1 MDHKNSL
8 TEDLILET
16 IPFSSERKRASIVV
30 HNIAAKG
37 TNSEVRVFT
46 KGGPD
51 MLLNYT
57 NHTINKEG
65 AIEKMSG

>member
-1 MDHKNSL
+1 LDHKNSL
-8 TEDLILET
+8 TEDIILET

-30 HNIAAKG
+30 HNLYAKG
-37 TNSEVRVFT
+37 TNSEVRVYT

-57 NHTINKEG
+57 SHIINKEG
-65 AIEKMSG
+65 IVE